1 MRSELL
7 EYYER
12 ELSILRQMGA
22 EFADKYPK
30 VASRLQLEPDK
41 CEDPHVERL
50 LEAFA
55 FLAARVRLKID
66 DEFPEITESLLGI
79 LYPTFLSPVPSMS
92 VAQFV
97 LNPEQVSLQTGQ
109 TIAKG
114 STLAS
119 APVDGIPCR
128 FRTAYPVTIWPVEV
142 KAARFE
148 QAPAVTIGGR
158 DARTMLHLDL
168 RILGG
173 AALADLKEKASEGEE
188 FPLSKLRFYLQ
199 GEGKVVHALYE
210 LLFCDTLAVELR
222 PQASSPDSAAVVLG
236 PEALRPVGFGEDE
249 TLLPTPDRLFR
260 GYRVLQE
267 YFTFPE
273 KFLFVDLEGLDR
285 LQGRGFTDTLDVRIL
300 LGRPFAAERSVS
312 AQTFR
317 LHATPIVNLFSQMAE
332 PIRVTHLSHEYRVVP
347 NVRRPGA
354 HEVWSVDSVTST
366 GADLETVRVYEPFF
380 SFRHDAERAGHEA
393 LWHANRRPSERKD
406 DDGTEVYLT
415 LVDMNFDPSVPE
427 TDTLTVH
434 TTCSNRDLPARLPF
448 GNPEGDFQLEGPGVF
463 TAIRSL
469 VKPTASLRP
478 PLRRGA
484 HWRLISHLALNVL
497 SLVEH
502 EGDKGP
508 EALREILRLYDI
520 ADSSVTRQQI
530 DGISKLSARR
540 VVRPLRDVHPGFVR
554 GLEISIDLDEQN
566 FVGSGVYLFASVLE
580 RFLSLY
586 ASVNS
591 FSQLVATTKQREGVL
606 RRWPPRTGDQIVL

>member
-1 MRSELL
+1 MRSDLL

-12 ELSILRQMGA
+12 ELSFLRQMGA
-22 EFADKYPK
+22 EFAEKYPK

-55 FLAARVRLKID
+55 FLTARVRLKID
-66 DEFPEITESLLGI
+66 DEFPEITEALLGI
-79 LYPTFLSPVPSMS
+79 LYPTFLAPVPSMS

-97 LNPEQVSLQTGQ
+97 LSSDQVSLQTGQ
-109 TIAKG
+109 TIPKG

-128 FRTAYPVTIWPVEV
+128 FQTSYPVTIWPIEV
-142 KAARFE
+142 RAARFE

-158 DARTMLHLDL
+158 DARTALRLDL
-168 RILGG
+168 RVLGG
-173 AALADLKEKASEGEE
+173 AALAELKEKSPDGADR
-188 FPLSKLRFYLQ
+188 PLSRLRFYLQ
-199 GEGKVVHALYE
+199 GEGKVMHALYE
-210 LLFCDTLAVELR
+210 TLFNDVLAVELR
-222 PQASSPDSAAVVLG
+222 PQGSAPDSAAVTLG
-236 PEALRPVGFGEDE
+236 PEALRPVGFGDDE
-249 TLLPTPDRLFR
+249 ALLPTPDRIFR
-260 GYRVLQE
+260 GYRFLQE

-273 KFLFVDLEGLDR
+273 KFLFVDLDGLDG
-285 LQGRGFTDTLDVRIL
+285 LEGKAFTDTLDVRIL
-300 LGRPFAAERSVS
+300 LARPFAAERSVS

-317 LHATPIVNLFSQMAE
+317 LHSTPIVNLFTQLAE
-332 PIRVTHLSHEYRVVP
+332 PIRVTHLTHEYRVIP
-347 NVRRPGA
+347 NLRRPNA
-354 HEVWSVDSVTST
+354 HEVWSIDRVTST
-366 GADLETVRVYEPFF
+366 GTDLETVQTYQPFF
-380 SFRHDAERAGHEA
+380 SFRHDAERQGSQAF
-393 LWHANRRPSERKD
+393 WHASRRPAERKD
-406 DDGTEVYLT
+406 DDGPEVFLT
-415 LVDMNFDPSVPE
+415 LVDMNFDPTVPD

-434 TTCSNRDLPARLPF
+434 VTGSNRDLPARLPF

-497 SLVEH
+497 SLVER
-502 EGDKGP
+502 EGGKGP
-508 EALREILRLYDI
+508 EALREILRLYDV

-554 GLEISIDLDEQN
+554 GLEVSIEFDEQN
-566 FVGSGVYLFASVLE
+566 FVGAGVFLFASVLE

-586 ASVNS
+586 SSVNS
-591 FSQLVATTKQREGVL
+591 FSQLVASTKQREGVL
-606 RRWPPRTGDQIVL
+606 RRWAPRTGEQIVL